1 MSKVGIE
8 TVTVDSSLVSVMTY
22 ARKAKMLY
30 VTFKNGTIY
39 LYNNVDHAT
48 YEDVR
53 NSESIGKALH
63 KEVFGV
69 FKYQKLNNKVSVK
82 YPERL
87 IKRKTSL
94 A

>member
-39 LYNNVDHAT
+39 LYNNVDYAT

-53 NSESIGKALH
+53 NSDSIGKALH

-69 FKYQKLNNKVSVK
+69 FKYQKL
-82 YPERL
+82 
-87 IKRKTSL
+87 
-94 A
+94 

>member
-22 ARKAKMLY
+22 ARAAKMLY

-39 LYNNVDHAT
+39 LYNNVDHVT

-53 NSESIGKALH
+53 NSNPIGKALH
-63 KEVFGV
+63 KEVFGI
-69 FKYQKLNNKVSVK
+69 FKYEKL
-82 YPERL
+82 
-87 IKRKTSL
+87 
-94 A
+94 

>member
-22 ARKAKMLY
+22 ARAAKMLY

-39 LYNNVDHAT
+39 LYNNVDHTT

-53 NSESIGKALH
+53 NSNSIGKALH

-69 FKYQKLNNKVSVK
+69 FKYEKL
-82 YPERL
+82 
-87 IKRKTSL
+87 
-94 A
+94 

>member
-22 ARKAKMLY
+22 AKAAKMLY

-39 LYNNVDHAT
+39 LYNNVDPAT

-53 NSESIGKALH
+53 NSDSIGKALH
-63 KEVFGV
+63 KEVFGI
-69 FKYQKLNNKVSVK
+69 FKYEKL
-82 YPERL
+82 
-87 IKRKTSL
+87 
-94 A
+94 

>member
-22 ARKAKMLY
+22 ARAAQMLY

-39 LYNNVDHAT
+39 LYNNVDYAT

-53 NSESIGKALH
+53 NSNSIGKALH

-69 FKYQKLNNKVSVK
+69 FKYEKL
-82 YPERL
+82 
-87 IKRKTSL
+87 
-94 A
+94 

>member
-8 TVTVDSSLVSVMTY
+8 TITVDSSLVSVITY
-22 ARKAKMLY
+22 ARRSKMLY
-30 VTFKNGTIY
+30 VTFKNRAIY
-39 LYNNVDHAT
+39 LYKNVDAAT

-53 NSESIGKALH
+53 NSDSIGKALH

-69 FKYQKLNNKVSVK
+69 FKYEKLDNRVSVK

-87 IKRKTSL
+87 IKRKTPL

>member
-39 LYNNVDHAT
+39 LYNNVCLLYT
-48 YEDVR
+48 SPSPRDVE
-53 NSESIGKALH
+53 ESRMPSSA
-63 KEVFGV
+63 
-69 FKYQKLNNKVSVK
+69 
-82 YPERL
+82 
-87 IKRKTSL
+87 
-94 A
+94 

>member
-1 MSKVGIE
+1 VFE

-22 ARKAKMLY
+22 ARAAQMLY

-39 LYNNVDHAT
+39 LYNNVDYTT

-53 NSESIGKALH
+53 NSNSIGKALH

-69 FKYQKLNNKVSVK
+69 FKYEKV
-82 YPERL
+82 
-87 IKRKTSL
+87 
-94 A
+94 